1 MIGNTLVETHLK
13 KALTLDDALAW
24 YEANTPQIKKLVL
37 DLIRQDQL
45 FERGVNKFDEV
56 IGLYSPFTE
65 QINPIKRAG
74 TPYTLKD
81 TGAFYQSMFI
91 TVLKDSILINA
102 DASVMQDQ
110 SWWNTN
116 ILGLDEQ
123 NLEIYADQIR
133 QQYIKYTR
141 KILGIN

>member
-1 MIGNTLVETHLK
+1 M
-13 KALTLDDALAW
+13 
-24 YEANTPQIKKLVL
+24 
-37 DLIRQDQL
+37 
-45 FERGVNKFDEV
+45 
-56 IGLYSPFTE
+56 
-65 QINPIKRAG
+65 KRAG

-102 DASVMQDQ
+102 DASVMQDL
-110 SWWNTN
+110 SWWNNN

-123 NLEIYADQIR
+123 NLEIYAEQIR
-133 QQYIKYTR
+133 QQYIKYAR